1 MSLLTKD
8 LIEKCKKYPLYSQ
21 DGKGGDATVI
31 ARFYIPKE
39 FCRDGAFNWIITEGD
54 VFYTD
59 GKPTD
64 IEMFGYACL
73 NGDIQ
78 NSELGYIMLSELE
91 EINNN
96 HNLPLVKRDMRFDE
110 NINLRDALQKTL
122 HYVPE
127 FLQEPVKYEIYQ
139 LKDTEEN
146 RLLRFESISM
156 LKNGISD
163 IKGAN
168 YYQVFSDKYENSV
181 DMTVAFDNNIIIA
194 KDDDG
199 NRWEGAELYRFLL
212 NEVIILGA
220 DNKPVDGFCI
230 DEKIVSSVLE
240 FAKKYGYETPEYNID
255 KSEVEPDI
263 CEQEGLK
270 MRDETLQEKKLRI
283 FEHYYERIIKERYYP
298 DRPIRYSVIEYL
310 CSFPKINPVYMARE
324 LNDKGYEIVF
334 DDTSITQSENN
345 KKRREVFDFEYRK
358 RVGLGTAIPMFLE
371 EPTFEQE
378 KNNIEDDYER
388 EDY

>member
-31 ARFYIPKE
+31 ARFYISKR

-54 VFYTD
+54 VIYTD

-73 NGDIQ
+73 NDDIQ

-91 EINNN
+91 EINNS

-110 NINLRDALQKTL
+110 NINLRDALQKIL
-122 HYVPE
+122 RYVPE

-146 RLLRFESISM
+146 RLLRFESISG

-181 DMTVAFDNNIIIA
+181 DMTDTSEKYYALDN
-194 KDDDG
+194 
-199 NRWEGAELYRFLL
+199 LYRNL
-212 NEVIILGA
+212 NE
-220 DNKPVDGFCI
+220 
-230 DEKIVSSVLE
+230 DEKPL
-240 FAKKYGYETPEYNID
+240 GY
-255 KSEVEPDI
+255 
-263 CEQEGLK
+263 
-270 MRDETLQEKKLRI
+270 
-283 FEHYYERIIKERYYP
+283 
-298 DRPIRYSVIEYL
+298 
-310 CSFPKINPVYMARE
+310 
-324 LNDKGYEIVF
+324 
-334 DDTSITQSENN
+334 
-345 KKRREVFDFEYRK
+345 
-358 RVGLGTAIPMFLE
+358 VGH
-371 EPTFEQE
+371 
-378 KNNIEDDYER
+378 
-388 EDY
+388 

>member
-96 HNLPLVKRDMRFDE
+96 HNLPLVRRDMKYDK

-139 LKDTEEN
+139 LKYTEEN
-146 RLLRFESISM
+146 RLLRFAPLGY
-156 LKNGISD
+156 LKNGVAD
-163 IKGAN
+163 IKGTN
-168 YYQVFSDKYENSV
+168 YYQVYSAEYENGVEMSDASERYYALENLFRNLNDAEKPLGYIGHSLSV
-181 DMTVAFDNNIIIA
+181 SDIVILKQGNEQQAYYVDSLGYKELPSSIINELHNERSEYLAVQLAEFMKDNDTYEYEDCRELGETDADVIDNLRVKLNDMSFC
-194 KDDDG
+194 
-199 NRWEGAELYRFLL
+199 EGAMKSL
-212 NEVIILGA
+212 A
-220 DNKPVDGFCI
+220 DYMSETSI
-230 DEKIVSSVLE
+230 DYIKLSQ
-240 FAKKYGYETPEYNID
+240 GD
-255 KSEVEPDI
+255 KSEEDMREYSMKANSVTYLENMLNEHMEKLEK
-263 CEQEGLK
+263 EQELD
-270 MRDETLQEKKLRI
+270 MEK
-283 FEHYYERIIKERYYP
+283 E
-298 DRPIRYSVIEYL
+298 
-310 CSFPKINPVYMARE
+310 
-324 LNDKGYEIVF
+324 
-334 DDTSITQSENN
+334 
-345 KKRREVFDFEYRK
+345 
-358 RVGLGTAIPMFLE
+358 
-371 EPTFEQE
+371 
-378 KNNIEDDYER
+378 
-388 EDY
+388 